1 MHSTL
6 TEYIFL
12 LHIYSNGN
20 YVLIQ
25 LLTIDVQ
32 LYGYETVTSKISVF
46 NDYWN
51 VNSSTYREN
60 DAQLIPLSHAG
71 D

>member
-46 NDYWN
+46 NDY
-51 VNSSTYREN
+51 
-60 DAQLIPLSHAG
+60 
-71 D
+71 